1 MTNGGG
7 GEPLPGIPLQNGGP
21 AAGTAV
27 IPGDGI
33 GAEVT
38 PQAVNVLRAVT
49 APARRPLEFVE
60 FDWSAEKYLREGVS
74 LPPRAV
80 EMLRDEFDAILFGAL
95 GDPRVPSNQHAADI
109 LLGLRFKLDLYIN
122 ARPVELLH
130 DRLTPLR
137 DRTEKDI
144 RLMVLRE
151 NTEGLYVGV
160 GGFFKKGT
168 PDEIAVQEDV
178 NSRKGVERI
187 IRYAFEYARQ
197 NGLRRVCMS
206 DKSNAMNFAHDLWQR
221 VFKEVRQEYV
231 SIDSRHL
238 YIDTL
243 AMEIVRDPSQ
253 FDVIVTCN
261 LFGDIVSDLGAQL
274 AGGLGLA
281 PSANIH
287 PGKTSLFEPV
297 HGSAPNLAGK
307 GIANPFGSVLTSAM
321 MLEFLGWKPEAGAL
335 RTAVRAALRENY
347 VTPDLGGD
355 KLTVE
360 VGDWLAI
367 KSVEAPTPRA
377 LTQERICMPSHR
389 QRKITAGTG
398 KGKKKTSV
406 KTCARG

>member
-1 MTNGGG
+1 M
-7 GEPLPGIPLQNGGP
+7 PGISLRNGGP
-21 AAGTAV
+21 AARIAV

-38 PQAVNVLRAVT
+38 PQAVKVLKAVT

-60 FDWSAEKYLREGVS
+60 FDWGADKYLREGIT
-74 LPPRAV
+74 LPPGAV

-109 LLGLRFKLDLYIN
+109 LLGLRFKLDLFVN

-144 RLMVLRE
+144 RLMVFRE

-168 PDEIAVQEDV
+168 ADEIAVQEDV

-187 IRYAFEYARQ
+187 IRYAFEYARH
-197 NGLRRVCMS
+197 NGLKRLCMS
-206 DKSNAMNFAHDLWQR
+206 DKSNALTFAHDLWQR
-221 VFKEVRQEYV
+221 VFKAVRQEY
-231 SIDSRHL
+231 SDIDSRHL

-261 LFGDIVSDLGAQL
+261 LFGDIISDLGAQL

-281 PSANIH
+281 PSGNIH

-297 HGSAPNLAGK
+297 HGSAPNIAGK
-307 GIANPFGSVLTSAM
+307 GIANPLGSVLASSM
-321 MLEFLGWKPEAGAL
+321 LLEFLGWKAESVAL
-335 RTAVRAALRENY
+335 RSAVRAALREGC
-347 VTPDLGGD
+347 VTPDLGGNKKTAD
-355 KLTVE
+355 
-360 VGDWLAI
+360 VGDWLAS
-367 KSVEAPTPRA
+367 KAAEA
-377 LTQERICMPSHR
+377 
-389 QRKITAGTG
+389 IT
-398 KGKKKTSV
+398 KNN
-406 KTCARG
+406 